1 MKSLVKFG
9 YILALNFAMALPAL
23 AQQYPQNPPA
33 STPPTFP
40 EGTKQNP
47 DATQPQNP
55 DQYPQTSPN
64 PKTNPDQYPP
74 QNPDQTPTAE
84 NPAPP
89 PSSLTQAQRAV
100 ENALRKQ
107 MPSSAENI
115 TVGITDDNRI
125 RLSGNV
131 NTEEEKQQIEQVA
144 QSAAPEA
151 TIVNGISVG
160 NPPKGANPP
169 LI

>member
-1 MKSLVKFG
+1 MKLLVKFG
-9 YILALNFAMALPAL
+9 CILALSFAVALPAVG
-23 AQQYPQNPPA
+23 QYPQNAPA
-33 STPPTFP
+33 GTPPTFP

-74 QNPDQTPTAE
+74 ENPDQTPTAA

-89 PSSLTQAQRAV
+89 PSSLTQAQTAV
-100 ENALRKQ
+100 EDAIRKQ
-107 MPSSAENI
+107 MPSTAGKVS
-115 TVGITDDNRI
+115 VGITDDNRI
-125 RLSGNV
+125 QLSGHV
-131 NTEEEKQQIEQVA
+131 NTEQEKQQVEQIA
-144 QSAAPEA
+144 QSAAPQA
-151 TIVNGISVG
+151 NIVNSISVG
-160 NPPKGANPP
+160 TPPRGPNPP

>member
-1 MKSLVKFG
+1 MKLLVKFG
-9 YILALNFAMALPAL
+9 CILTLSFAVSLPAL
-23 AQQYPQNPPA
+23 AQYPQNPA
-33 STPPTFP
+33 GTPPTFP

-47 DATQPQNP
+47 DATQTQPQNP

-64 PKTNPDQYPP
+64 PKTNPDQYPS

-89 PSSLTQAQRAV
+89 PSSLTQARSAV
-100 ENALRKQ
+100 ENAIRKQ
-107 MPSSAENI
+107 MPSSADNV

-131 NTEEEKQQIEQVA
+131 NTEQEKQQIEQVA

-160 NPPKGANPP
+160 NPPSGPNPP
-169 LI
+169 RI